1 MPGKRPELPSDV
13 VEMLGGPDA
22 APVVIAVSGGSD
34 SVALTR
40 MMSEARKGGKLPALV
55 LAHLNHRIRGEEAT
69 EDAEFVRTLAETLGL
84 PMRTGEIDVPSAA
97 RRRRIS
103 LEHAARECR
112 YEFLKDTAVSLGAR
126 WVALGH
132 TADDQAET
140 VLFNLLRGSGIH
152 GLAGM
157 PVSRPIEPGSPVRI
171 VRPLLGAAR
180 GELIEYLGLSG
191 QTYRTDH
198 TNLDTTCTRNRI
210 RHELIPALEAAW
222 PGVRAELGTFAR
234 ALGELDSLLDT
245 RACEWLARR
254 ASPPAPPAPP
264 SADPV
269 EVPLADLQAI
279 EEPMLSYVLRRLI
292 TRTLGDLRRIDE
304 VHVRMIAELVA
315 GGATG
320 SSLDL
325 PRGLIVR
332 RGYDRLCFERGE
344 RKVPK
349 GGGEVVRKAGW
360 TVPEV
365 PAPVELETPGSTW
378 WGAWVF
384 TTTVLDGSD
393 VRKEL
398 ADSDAP
404 EVASAPGRPEQDATT
419 AMRTFIEWLRK
430 TDPSGVEYM
439 DQDRIG
445 AATLA
450 VRGRVAG
457 DRFTPLGAPG
467 QTKLKD
473 FFIRRKIPQAGR
485 DHVPLIVAEG
495 RVLLVV
501 GLGIAD
507 GVALT
512 EDTRRILKI
521 RSIREDGNSSEE
533 RKP

>member
-1 MPGKRPELPSDV
+1 
-13 VEMLGGPDA
+13 
-22 APVVIAVSGGSD
+22 
-34 SVALTR
+34 
-40 MMSEARKGGKLPALV
+40 
-55 LAHLNHRIRGEEAT
+55 
-69 EDAEFVRTLAETLGL
+69 
-84 PMRTGEIDVPSAA
+84 
-97 RRRRIS
+97 
-103 LEHAARECR
+103 
-112 YEFLKDTAVSLGAR
+112 
-126 WVALGH
+126 
-132 TADDQAET
+132 
-140 VLFNLLRGSGIH
+140 
-152 GLAGM
+152 
-157 PVSRPIEPGSPVRI
+157 
-171 VRPLLGAAR
+171 
-180 GELIEYLGLSG
+180 
-191 QTYRTDH
+191 
-198 TNLDTTCTRNRI
+198 
-210 RHELIPALEAAW
+210 
-222 PGVRAELGTFAR
+222 
-234 ALGELDSLLDT
+234 
-245 RACEWLARR
+245 
-254 ASPPAPPAPP
+254 
-264 SADPV
+264 
-269 EVPLADLQAI
+269 
-279 EEPMLSYVLRRLI
+279 MLSYVLRRLI

-419 AMRTFIEWLRK
+419 AMRTFIERLRK